1 MGPAQVVALEDL
13 CVLKLIGEVEHYSLT
28 QLVLLPWHLRQKLL
42 RSLPLADICRLETN
56 SGLTRG
62 VDMDAVWGEVCTRFL
77 DLLSP
82 QDNVPGG
89 AYLVRFEQLPRPK
102 DTVMAMIA
110 KLLLISTTG
119 IMATA
124 YALRLCTPEFTT
136 LSRGQK
142 AGIQH
147 FQDKWGIIR
156 TLLFCSHHL
165 CIDDASVSS
174 MNGTGMESFVHIKL
188 FPATPSWQPKR
199 HSIHFNTRLTSI
211 AEMSKTFLS
220 VCGNAAPKVLR
231 FRQHDSVENFK
242 LKSPES
248 KLILQ
253 SILSGVEEFSIDR
266 SLPQKVPFCTTSLQQ
281 VLKAVTSPSTA
292 SLQLLRIKGVPFL
305 LKELIQDIAA
315 YLMPQS
321 NSQNQLESTESDL
334 KVQSD
339 GLFGYTN
346 LRKLEILSC
355 HPEDREVVD
364 MQRDEPVCLLSTAI
378 PSLLGILSSQAQL
391 EEVHIDHLYN
401 LTEDGVSYGGFGS
414 LYSSLRHFIRRPHF
428 RFLRITNCLIPLQI
442 AQQLL
447 DTFAHCQTTHPTTL
461 DISECSFDVTSSHNF
476 SHMNVEEDYQ
486 KISPHIYSLCAEQ
499 HNKSLA
505 IPYGRSSNMITLPKV
520 QYKRLQISILDDD
533 VQLSDVAEYIGDFKP
548 QPKTLD
554 VRILSF
560 SPICKDLSAID
571 EILAFPSLTNFSV
584 GNLGCE
590 TSQLFDHLAGAIGE
604 HSSTANSLQGL
615 SLFVTA
621 ETAASSYQQVY
632 EAVFSLPQL
641 EKFSLELTFGLKNCC
656 HHFQY
661 LTEAWKATSEGRKL
675 LNLTG
680 LELDE
685 NSVNE
690 FFSVGRQV
698 AENVCAFDKF
708 YQ

>member
-1 MGPAQVVALEDL
+1 M
-13 CVLKLIGEVEHYSLT
+13 LKLIGEVEHYSLA

-62 VDMDAVWGEVCTRFL
+62 VDMDAVWGELCTRFL
-77 DLLSP
+77 ELLSP
-82 QDNVPGG
+82 QDGVPGG

-124 YALRLCTPEFTT
+124 YALRLCTPEYTT

-165 CIDDASVSS
+165 SIDDVSASSRS
-174 MNGTGMESFVHIKL
+174 GTGMESFVHIKL

-211 AEMSKTFLS
+211 AEMSETFLS

-253 SILSGVEEFSIDR
+253 SILSGIEEFSIDR
-266 SLPQKVPFCTTSLQQ
+266 SLPQKVPFCSTSLQQ
-281 VLKAVTSPSTA
+281 VLRAVTLPSTA
-292 SLQLLRIKGVPFL
+292 SLQSLRIKGVPFL

-321 NSQNQLESTESDL
+321 KSQNQLGSTEDNL

-339 GLFGYTN
+339 GLSGYTN

-378 PSLLGILSSQAQL
+378 PSLLGILNSQAQL
-391 EEVHIDHLYN
+391 EEIHIDHLYD
-401 LTEDGVSYGGFGS
+401 LTEEGVSYGGFGS

-428 RFLRITNCLIPLQI
+428 RFLRIANCLIPLQI

-447 DTFAHCQTTHPTTL
+447 DTFAHCQTTHPATL

-476 SHMNVEEDYQ
+476 SHTNTEEDYQ
-486 KISPHIYSLCAEQ
+486 KMSPHIYSLCAEQ

-505 IPYGRSSNMITLPKV
+505 VPYGRFSNNRITLPKV
-520 QYKRLQISILDDD
+520 QYERLQISILDDD

-548 QPKTLD
+548 QPKSLD

-571 EILAFPSLTNFSV
+571 EILAFPNLTNFSI
-584 GNLGCE
+584 GNLGYE
-590 TSQLFDHLAGAIGE
+590 TSQLFDHLAGTLGK
-604 HSSTANSLQGL
+604 HSSTATALQGL
-615 SLFVTA
+615 SLFFTA
-621 ETAASSYQQVY
+621 ETVASSYQLY
-632 EAVFSLPQL
+632 KAVFSLPQL
-641 EKFSLELTFGLKNCC
+641 EKFSLELTFGLKNCR
-656 HHFQY
+656 HHFQC
-661 LTEAWKATSEGRKL
+661 LTEAWKVTSKGRKL

-685 NSVNE
+685 NSVND
-690 FFSVGRQV
+690 FVGVGSQV
-698 AENVCAFDKF
+698 AENVFAFDKF
-708 YQ
+708 YH